1 MTEHSYISKVTKRSA
16 RPRNKRLRDSYAS
29 QAVTQ
34 PFNIN
39 DPSSAINEL
48 RALLDSMFTA
58 HYDEEGG
65 LKSIEARA
73 DLWSVLGLTAK
84 GSSPG
89 GTGGGIDLNRVWEA
103 LAANTNEKIHISH
116 IPSIPNSRLENNKV
130 TIAGNIV
137 SLGGTLPAATLG
149 GAFGETDVPYA
160 KYASRGDRLLK
171 EATSTNHVNL
181 STDLNTGG
189 FVRNYTGASAWD
201 NAPTGASYGGALML
215 GCSTS
220 DAASLQGMLLWD
232 VNHDV
237 DTPTKRLW
245 FQARNN
251 KGWKADWKRVWM
263 EGDAIIGSEF
273 NLLDKG
279 KFDTSGNNV
288 RFTDG
293 TLSLLVFDSANA
305 SVRRGSASGSVMLGT
320 SDYPWANLF
329 SSRVTIGDAAANTAY
344 LYTNSANN
352 LIAGINNTA
361 LVLLYNDGTSAYL
374 RPANNATA
382 KAMTLGT
389 EAYPWAKVYGKATD
403 SDHADVATN
412 ADKLD
417 GSHKADLVADSSN
430 IYTPA
435 TRGWYTLATLP
446 ADASAS
452 RCRYVFALDCTG
464 LGSTATAK
472 YFACDITLYEDG
484 GSKVIRLEGSNGN
497 GMASRFR
504 YVKSTR
510 QLQMYIG
517 IATLGAF
524 TLQAHNTL
532 SGVGVRTKPTLSSS
546 TASARSTAD
555 TTSYASTDLVTLDW
569 TGGYAITGNA
579 VVTGNVTA
587 KK

>member
-29 QAVTQ
+29 QAVAQ

-48 RALLDSMFTA
+48 RSLLDSMFTA

-84 GSSPG
+84 GSGPG

-160 KYASRGDRLLK
+160 KYASRGDRLIK
-171 EATSTNHVNL
+171 SATSDDHVNL
-181 STDLNTGG
+181 STNLNTGG
-189 FVRNYTGASAWD
+189 FARNYTGASCWE
-201 NAPTGASYGGALML
+201 NGPSGASYGGALML
-215 GCSTS
+215 GCAISE
-220 DAASLQGMLLWD
+220 AASLQGMLLWD

-237 DTPTKRLW
+237 DTPTRRLW

-251 KGWKADWKRVWM
+251 KGWKADWKRIWL
-263 EGDAIIGSEF
+263 EGDAITGTEF
-273 NLLDKG
+273 NLSDKG
-279 KFDTSGNNV
+279 GFRISGNNV
-288 RFTDG
+288 GFTDG
-293 TLSLLVFDSANA
+293 SKYYLTIDIANNAVRKGA
-305 SVRRGSASGSVMLGT
+305 SNADATLGT
-320 SDYPWANLF
+320 SANPWAKVYADELYVGDKGSWKVSGNTVGF
-329 SSRVTIGDAAANTAY
+329 SDGSKFY
-344 LYTNSANN
+344 
-352 LIAGINNTA
+352 
-361 LVLLYNDGTSAYL
+361 LVLDLQ
-374 RPANNATA
+374 NNAVRRASGNAET
-382 KAMTLGT
+382 TLGT
-389 EAYPWAKVYGKATD
+389 EANPWAKVYGKATD
-403 SDHADVATN
+403 ADHADVATN